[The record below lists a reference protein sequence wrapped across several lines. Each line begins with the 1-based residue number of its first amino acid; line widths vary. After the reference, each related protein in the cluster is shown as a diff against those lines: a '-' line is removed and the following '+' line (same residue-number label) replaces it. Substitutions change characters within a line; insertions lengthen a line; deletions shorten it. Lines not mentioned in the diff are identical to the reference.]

1 MGELS
6 RYHPL
11 ERTTRSTTNFLLT
24 LSFSH
29 SQCTTGI
36 FVHHDIVRGTS
47 EQRHKKYQIPPVKSH
62 LPRGE
67 NVSYATAEV
76 LRQAEESKVEKGGW
90 VGGDAW
96 FGSIESCV
104 ELNRRLGLYSTFI
117 VKQNVNYFPMQIL
130 HDILIARHG
139 SRPAGH
145 WVVMQANISGVDLF
159 VMAYAW
165 SQKGVAYF
173 VSSCGTTVQHEKAY
187 LSRFEDEYGNVQEKA
202 LPRPTI
208 AHFLYEFLPL
218 IDEHNKTRQ
227 SALALEKSWLTKN
240 PWVRL
245 ITTFL
250 GMSVVDMQ
258 RWDRNKRYRY
268 NLSNGVSDIDDVV
281 VTFVDVD
288 DFDIRTM
295 ANLISRP
302 LTSGKFRYRTTEQPS
317 ARTSSSTVNDRIQLV
332 RICDEFGSETYRPR
346 KEGGRV
352 RVRQMGCHICKQYQ
366 HKAKNTQWKCI
377 DCNMPLCQ
385 KDRSSGTTNVRECD
399 CYEEHK
405 RSDDREIG
413 CFPNMN
419 RTAWVLPASHH
430 KYMLSRAQ
438 KEARNGKRNAQVR
451 QISHLINALEWL
463 RGGE

>member
-1 MGELS
+1 
-6 RYHPL
+6 
-11 ERTTRSTTNFLLT
+11 
-24 LSFSH
+24 
-29 SQCTTGI
+29 
-36 FVHHDIVRGTS
+36 
-47 EQRHKKYQIPPVKSH
+47 
-62 LPRGE
+62 
-67 NVSYATAEV
+67 
-76 LRQAEESKVEKGGW
+76 
-90 VGGDAW
+90 
-96 FGSIESCV
+96 
-104 ELNRRLGLYSTFI
+104 
-117 VKQNVNYFPMQIL
+117 MQIL

-145 WVVMQANISGVDLF
+145 WVVMQTNISGVDLF

-187 LSRFEDEYGNVQEKA
+187 ISRFEDEYGNVQEKE

-227 SALALEKSWLTKN
+227 SALALEKVWLTKN
-240 PWVRL
+240 CWTRL
-245 ITTFL
+245 MTTFL
-250 GMSVVDMQ
+250 GMSVVDLQ
-258 RWDRNKRYRY
+258 RWDRHKRYCY
-268 NLSNGVSDIDDVV
+268 DSSTNKTYDD
-281 VTFVDVD
+281 DDDDGLVD
-288 DFDIRTM
+288 DFDIKTM
-295 ANLISRP
+295 ANLIARP
-302 LTSGKFRYRTTEQPS
+302 LSSPDGFKYRTTEQPS

-332 RICDEFGSETYRPR
+332 RICDEFGSITYGPS
-346 KEGGRV
+346 KQGGRV
-352 RVRQMGCHICKQYQ
+352 RVRQMGCHICKQYTY
-366 HKAKNTQWKCI
+366 KETKTQWKCG
-377 DCNMPLCQ
+377 DCSMPLCQ
-385 KDRSSGTTNVRECD
+385 KDRSSGATNVRECD

-451 QISHLINALEWL
+451 QISPDKLSRVAAAA
-463 RGGE
+463 GGES

>member
-1 MGELS
+1 MDSWYVGELS

-268 NLSNGVSDIDDVV
+268 NLSNG
-281 VTFVDVD
+281 
-288 DFDIRTM
+288 IR
-295 ANLISRP
+295 
-302 LTSGKFRYRTTEQPS
+302 Y
-317 ARTSSSTVNDRIQLV
+317 
-332 RICDEFGSETYRPR
+332 
-346 KEGGRV
+346 
-352 RVRQMGCHICKQYQ
+352 
-366 HKAKNTQWKCI
+366 
-377 DCNMPLCQ
+377 
-385 KDRSSGTTNVRECD
+385 
-399 CYEEHK
+399 
-405 RSDDREIG
+405 
-413 CFPNMN
+413 
-419 RTAWVLPASHH
+419 
-430 KYMLSRAQ
+430 
-438 KEARNGKRNAQVR
+438 
-451 QISHLINALEWL
+451 
-463 RGGE
+463 